1 MNSRNIE
8 AAYPNK
14 SDRRVIQKDFIIRKR
29 GGLLHV
35 CLNSPGCR
43 FNCAMCNYG
52 KGYMLTEDKVDAVLH
67 KIKEQ
72 SQQIT
77 SILIGTLG
85 SVLDPAEVS
94 WTFLEK
100 LCHGLNQ
107 LDIITV
113 IFETHYTT
121 VTHEICYLLRSLLP
135 NKDIVIEIG
144 VESANSTVLEECLHK
159 QINIKE
165 VEKTVELIHEY
176 GFSVTANV
184 FLGAP
189 FLSPREQV
197 DDSVE
202 TVRWA
207 IHHFVDSVVIFPAN
221 IRKNTL
227 LGSLYRQQKYNR
239 ITHWQILNVLQ
250 RVPEDYL
257 NRIYLSWFGDW
268 IDYDSDGTSENI
280 PPYACEACSAIWQE
294 FYCKFLSEPRSDKRK
309 QLLLQFE
316 SHVGD
321 CSCRR
326 QFRAM
331 FEHVLGR

>member
-1 MNSRNIE
+1 MNSRNVE

-14 SDRRVIQKDFIIRKR
+14 TDRRIIQEDFMIRKR

-43 FNCAMCNYG
+43 FHCMMCNYG
-52 KGYMLTEDKVDAVLH
+52 RGYMLTEDKADAVLR
-67 KIKEQ
+67 KIEEQ
-72 SQQIT
+72 SQNIT

-85 SVLDPAEVS
+85 SVLDSAEI
-94 WTFLEK
+94 TRDFLEK
-100 LCHGLNQ
+100 LCRGLNR
-107 LDIITV
+107 LNIATIV
-113 IFETHYTT
+113 FETHYTT
-121 VTHEICYLLRSLLP
+121 VTRESCRLLQSLLP
-135 NKDIVIEIG
+135 EKDVVIEIG
-144 VESANSTVLEECLHK
+144 LESADSEVLEKCLHK
-159 QINIKE
+159 QINIKDA
-165 VEKTVELIHEY
+165 EKTIELIHEY

-207 IHHFVDSVVIFPAN
+207 IRHSVDSVVIFPAN

-227 LGSLYRQQKYNR
+227 LESLYKQQRYDR
-239 ITHWQILNVLQ
+239 IMHWQVLETLQ
-250 RVPEDYL
+250 RIPEDYL

-268 IDYDSDGTSENI
+268 IDYDPDGTPENI
-280 PPYACEACSAIWQE
+280 PPYACEACAPIWQE
-294 FYCKFLSEPRSDKRK
+294 FYCRFLSEPRSDKRK

-316 SHVGD
+316 SRAGD

-326 QFRAM
+326 QFRTM
-331 FEHVLGR
+331 FERGLGR